1 MSTLQEQLA
10 REIQK
15 RGENSPVAQML
26 RNQIMAEQSGKN
38 LRELYTTGSVSIP
51 ERFKTIDP
59 NSIAAKIGQE
69 LCDSLNETVLEREK
83 ERNKTKSQG

>member
-1 MSTLQEQLA
+1 MLTLQEQLA
-10 REIQK
+10 ELIK
-15 RGENSPVAQML
+15 ERGESSPLVQML

-38 LRELYTTGSVSIP
+38 LRELYTSGSVSIP

-69 LCDSLNETVLEREK
+69 LCDSLNATVLEREK
-83 ERNKTKSQG
+83 ERNNTK

>member
-1 MSTLQEQLA
+1 MLTLQEQLA
-10 REIQK
+10 ELIK
-15 RGENSPVAQML
+15 ERGESSPLVQML

-69 LCDSLNETVLEREK
+69 LCDSLNATVLEREK
-83 ERNKTKSQG
+83 ERNNTK

>member
-1 MSTLQEQLA
+1 MLTLQEQLA
-10 REIQK
+10 ELIK
-15 RGENSPVAQML
+15 ERGESSPLVQML

-51 ERFKTIDP
+51 ERFRTIDP

-69 LCDSLNETVLEREK
+69 LCDSLNATVLEREK
-83 ERNKTKSQG
+83 ERNNTN